1 MENEES
7 IITIGDIFR
16 MIRKRI
22 WPVIAVTVAFGILF
36 FCAVQFWYNNN
47 HQNYQM
53 SYYISFPGLT
63 SGATQ
68 STYPDGTAFRAED
81 TISLEV
87 LNLVKEQGEGA
98 FDSVDVEKM
107 LEDDGISITQTNLNT
122 SGTATDVQVDAL
134 MKITVGTEYFKDSKQ
149 AQDFLSLVA
158 QYPVTHAQSLVSDAS
173 YDTYLNNFRDSQVV
187 TYEQKINYLISQHD
201 YLLNLYDELILTKG
215 AYFTITYVG
224 ADGKT
229 VSGTL
234 DSYRSRCD
242 AVFNEDTQKTVLDEL
257 SVKGYIYN
265 LAAYIAEAPDNLE
278 ILEQR
283 IKNLQIQID
292 QYQTILDELTSSG
305 ADSALTEDIRI
316 KIVELYQEKVSCET
330 EAAQIEENVKL
341 TEEENAARNKSFDD
355 KLNRYCSLLEEQT
368 QIFKN
373 VQMKFFEQQSYFRLQ
388 SKKLAVTGGVS
399 SVVAGIGGLLIGFVC
414 AGFIVCII
422 DLPAYKM
429 NKMASAVSASA
440 DVPKKQESDEDDTKQ
455 A

>member
-1 MENEES
+1 MENEED

-22 WPVIAVTVAFGILF
+22 WAVAAVTVAFGILF
-36 FCAVQFWYNNN
+36 FCLVQFWYNGN

-63 SGATQ
+63 AGPSQ

-81 TISLEV
+81 TISLEI
-87 LNLVKEQGEGA
+87 LSQIKEQGGGA
-98 FDSVDVEKM
+98 FDSVDVEAM
-107 LEDDGISITQTNLNT
+107 LENDDISITQTNLNT
-122 SGTATDVQVDAL
+122 SAATADVQTDAL
-134 MKITVGTEYFKDSKQ
+134 MKLTVGTEYFKDSKQ
-149 AQDFLSLVA
+149 AQEFLSQIA
-158 QYPVTHAQSLVSDAS
+158 QYPVTHAQTLVSEAA
-173 YDTYLNNFRDSQVV
+173 YDTYLNNFRNSQV
-187 TYEQKINYLISQHD
+187 TQYEQKINFLISQHE
-201 YLLNLYDELILTKG
+201 YLLNQYDALILTKG

-242 AVFNEDTQKTVLDEL
+242 AVFNEDKKKTVLDEL

-305 ADSALTEDIRI
+305 ADSALTENIRI

-355 KLNRYCSLLEEQT
+355 KLNRYCSLLEGQT

-399 SVVAGIGGLLIGFVC
+399 SVVAGIGGLLVGFVC
-414 AGFIVCII
+414 AGVVVFII

-429 NKMASAVSASA
+429 NKAALAAGASSAA
-440 DVPKKQESDEDDTKQ
+440 PKKEDDADK